1 MSAVRYNTITM
12 KSYIFGLVFFVSLFV
27 GTTDAKAYLTTNQ
40 DAFRINDQLAL
51 FVIEYNFGSE
61 DESMYLPVRAARNQ
75 AWGTKNSKIGFEILK
90 DGKVTNEGEANGVV
104 TTPLMVIPMDASENE
119 QHVTPVGKALPMSF
133 YVILEV
139 EPSATTS
146 RYQVQVTDLPF
157 YVGAEEEYRKLNP
170 SELQYY
176 KTPSINL
183 NRNLG
188 S

>member
-1 MSAVRYNTITM
+1 M
-12 KSYIFGLVFFVSLFV
+12 KSYILSLFLFIGIFGLVN
-27 GTTDAKAYLTTNQ
+27 DANAYLTSNQ
-40 DAFRINDQLAL
+40 EAHRINEQLAL
-51 FVIEYNFGSE
+51 FQIDYSFGS
-61 DESMYLPVRAARNQ
+61 DDDSMYLPVRAARNQ
-75 AWGTKNSKIGFEILK
+75 AWGTENYKIGFEILK
-90 DGKVTNEGEANGVV
+90 DGKVTNEGKANGVV
-104 TTPLMVIPMDASENE
+104 IAPVIAIPMENSSNE
-119 QHVTPVGKALPMSF
+119 RYVSNVGKALPMKF
-133 YVILEV
+133 FVILEV

-157 YVGAEEEYRKLNP
+157 YVGEDKEYQKLNP